1 MKTSLVL
8 SAGVLLLASACSG
21 SSDKS
26 TPTSQPTSAT
36 TTAPSESGPT
46 ITIASF
52 QYSALSVAPG
62 TTITVKNTDSSEHTV
77 TSDTAGQFVAD
88 DVKKGTPVTFT
99 APSKPGK
106 YTYHCEYHASMH
118 GTLTVT

>member
-26 TPTSQPTSAT
+26 APSSQPPSAS
-36 TTAPSESGPT
+36 TTAPSASGPT

-52 QYSALSVAPG
+52 QYNDLSVAPG
-62 TTITVKNTDSSEHTV
+62 TTITVKNTDSAEHTV
-77 TSDTAGQFVAD
+77 TSDTAGQFLAD
-88 DVKKGTPVTFT
+88 DVKRGTPVTFT